1 LDEPVEGAGS
11 QLEQDVHSLVANPK
25 MAEEVL
31 TSEYLNDE
39 GAVLENALVFNLLV
53 DHVFGDR
60 VAAVLVDN
68 LERVLFAVFP
78 LDDDDLPHG
87 ALPDFPACEIRLSVN
102 FDVVVQYHYLIC
114 V

>member
-1 LDEPVEGAGS
+1 MEGAGS
-11 QLEQDVHSLVANPK
+11 QFEQDVHGFVADPK

-31 TSEYLNDE
+31 TSEYLDDE
-39 GAVLENALVFNLLV
+39 GVVFENALVFDLLV

-60 VAAVLVDN
+60 VAAVLVDD
-68 LERVLFAVFP
+68 LERVLFAVLP
-78 LDDDDLPHG
+78 LNDDDLPHG
-87 ALPDFPACEIRLSVN
+87 ALSDFPACEIRLSVD